1 MNISYISLQ
10 SAEEV
15 TSAGN
20 FGGAM
25 RYFLNSYGSSDSLV
39 TSTMNS
45 DQIIVQ
51 IGQVDVNNIKTVKTF
66 GK

>member
-1 MNISYISLQ
+1 MLRYI
-10 SAEEV
+10 
-15 TSAGN
+15 
-20 FGGAM
+20 
-25 RYFLNSYGSSDSLV
+25 LNSYGSSDSLG

-51 IGQVDVNNIKTVKTF
+51 IGQVDVNNIKTVKAF